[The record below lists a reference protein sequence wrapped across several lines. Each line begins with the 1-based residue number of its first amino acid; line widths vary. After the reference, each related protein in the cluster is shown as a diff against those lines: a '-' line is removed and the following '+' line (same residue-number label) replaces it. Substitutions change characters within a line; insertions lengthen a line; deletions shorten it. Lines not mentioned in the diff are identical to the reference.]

1 MSGKTVKLSSFAVA
15 SDHDDHDCLYKI
27 FDRQKTSIFYS
38 FIFLLSCKD
47 IKIIFSELSRGLA
60 NPRSPKNARR
70 GLTNPRY
77 SRRFPKR
84 SRGIAKSPPFTTFPK
99 RSRGLPNH
107 RLSRPSQNARGGLPN
122 PPPFMTVRIC
132 QSEPGNLWQFCG
144 SQKMLAGMVRV
155 FFQKNLSS
163 TDLSFTMS
171 VKVGNFNYS
180 GEGFLQKVGSA
191 TLHPPYIFMNLR

>member
-1 MSGKTVKLSSFAVA
+1 VSGKTVKLSSFAVA

-60 NPRSPKNARR
+60 NPRSPKNARGGLPNHRLSRPSQNAR
-70 GLTNPRY
+70 GGLPNPRY

-107 RLSRPSQNARGGLPN
+107 RLSRPSQNARGDCQITAFHDLPK
-122 PPPFMTVRIC
+122 T
-132 QSEPGNLWQFCG
+132 
-144 SQKMLAGMVRV
+144 LAGDCQIPR
-155 FFQKNLSS
+155 LS
-163 TDLSFTMS
+163 
-171 VKVGNFNYS
+171 
-180 GEGFLQKVGSA
+180 
-191 TLHPPYIFMNLR
+191 

>member
-77 SRRFPKR
+77 SRRFTKR
-84 SRGIAKSPPFTTFPK
+84 SRGIAKSPPFMTLPKTLAWIAKSPPFTTFPK
-99 RSRGLPNH
+99 RSRGIAKSPAFHDCSDLPI
-107 RLSRPSQNARGGLPN
+107 RTRQLVAILWFPKNACRD
-122 PPPFMTVRIC
+122 
-132 QSEPGNLWQFCG
+132 G
-144 SQKMLAGMVRV
+144 SG
-155 FFQKNLSS
+155 FFPKKLV
-163 TDLSFTMS
+163 L
-171 VKVGNFNYS
+171 Y
-180 GEGFLQKVGSA
+180 
-191 TLHPPYIFMNLR
+191 